1 MTTAER
7 RKTRLSAFFV
17 VCIAVFILTV
27 AYFMLFVFAG
37 SDLDDDFGIIKIGFM
52 AFFGLITLFIVGV
65 NIYDAIR
72 ATKMVRTGTVT
83 AKDVRSSR
91 GKDADSNAQ
100 FVVLIDGTDC
110 TVDELTFKR
119 INVGETITL
128 TTTRSGN
135 SVLDLRVLE
144 DPRHTADGMGRDVLE
159 PLDPAS
165 RRAAWW
171 AFIKC
176 FMWRLVAVGLSTLL
190 PIMGILIALAIDSS
204 LASHPLLLTIYKIAE
219 IALPLVVAL
228 LLIKMPWN
236 LMRDII
242 QGQSLN
248 EVRTIRDVVT
258 SNRRLIGKTGTMSG
272 WGDVTTYSYID
283 TGEAFLLCSPFPTPV
298 VGKQV
303 VISRLPHSRVVLGVY
318 VLD

>member
-1 MTTAER
+1 MTIAER

-17 VCIAVFILTV
+17 VCIAGFILTV

-37 SDLDDDFGIIKIGFM
+37 NNLDDDFGIIKIGFM
-52 AFFGLITLFIVGV
+52 VFFGLITLSIVGV
-65 NIYDAIR
+65 NVYDAIR

-128 TTTRSGN
+128 TTTRSGS

-144 DPRHTADGMGRDVLE
+144 DSRHTTDSMGRDVLE
-159 PLDPAS
+159 PLDLS
-165 RRAAWW
+165 DRRAAWW
-171 AFIKC
+171 AFVKC
-176 FMWRLVAVGLSTLL
+176 FTWRLLAVGLSTFL
-190 PIMGILIALAIDSS
+190 PIMGVLIARGIDSS
-204 LASHPLLLTIYKIAE
+204 LASHPGTPAIYKIAL
-219 IALPLVVAL
+219 IAVPLVVAL

-236 LMRDII
+236 IMRDII

-283 TGEAFLLCSPFPTPV
+283 TGEAFLLCSPFPTPE